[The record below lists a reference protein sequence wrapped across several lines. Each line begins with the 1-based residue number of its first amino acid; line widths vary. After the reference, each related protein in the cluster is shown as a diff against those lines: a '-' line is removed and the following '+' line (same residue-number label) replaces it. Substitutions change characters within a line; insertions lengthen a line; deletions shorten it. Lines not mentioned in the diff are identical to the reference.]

1 MPPTAIKA
9 QYFFY
14 TYTSSREDGS
24 WWKQTAIEN
33 NDEMFWIA
41 KTDRWKGGTIESL
54 PHRSRILLFIVLFI
68 FLKFFEFVA
77 SFGPSE
83 SMSNRSNPKE
93 WVRVSASQFL
103 MQVLNWMGGW
113 TVFLQTLLLDYPA
126 LRGEVCKLHS
136 SNILEFV
143 FAKVLSTNAQ
153 PSTQY
158 QSIFV
163 ISLLLG
169 IINSANCLEV
179 LDTFKAMF
187 MKIGGLALC
196 FILIFTSY
204 DAYKISQ
211 NLQE

>member
-14 TYTSSREDGS
+14 TYTSNREDGS

-41 KTDRWKGGTIESL
+41 KTDRWKGATIESL

-68 FLKFFEFVA
+68 FLKLFEFVS
-77 SFGPSE
+77 SFGHSE
-83 SMSNRSNPKE
+83 SMSNSSNPKE
-93 WVRVSASQFL
+93 WMRVSISQFL
-103 MQVLNWMGGW
+103 MQVLNLIGGW
-113 TVFLQTLLLDYPA
+113 AVFLQTLLLDYPA
-126 LRGEVCKLHS
+126 IRDEVCKLHS

-153 PSTQY
+153 DSTQY
-158 QSIFV
+158 QFIFV

-169 IINSANCLEV
+169 IVNSANCFEV
-179 LDTFKAMF
+179 LDTFKSICR
-187 MKIGGLALC
+187 KIGGLALC
-196 FILIFTSY
+196 FLLIFTSY
-204 DAYKISQ
+204 DAYKISH